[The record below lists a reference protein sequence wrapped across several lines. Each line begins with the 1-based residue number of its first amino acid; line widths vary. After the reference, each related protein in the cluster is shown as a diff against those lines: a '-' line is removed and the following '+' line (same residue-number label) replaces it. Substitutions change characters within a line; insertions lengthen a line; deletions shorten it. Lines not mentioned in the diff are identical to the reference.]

1 MVKSALCGILTLSL
15 PLLAVACGDE
25 SPSAQQAVPATPTT
39 TTIPTS
45 TPVPTA
51 TPIIE
56 FASDQMVGDWLI
68 VGHGFVV
75 KFSDDGIYKF
85 APEGVPETEFDA
97 LVVERGEWVLNDG
110 VLVMV
115 SDELSLSCQSGQ
127 RGVSEV
133 ITTGNNLVELRPVA
147 PSECPWRSGGVKLER
162 LQ

>member
-1 MVKSALCGILTLSL
+1 MTKSVLFGILALSL
-15 PLLAVACGDE
+15 PLFAVACGDE
-25 SPSAQQAVPATPTT
+25 
-39 TTIPTS
+39 
-45 TPVPTA
+45 
-51 TPIIE
+51 E

-85 APEGVPETEFDA
+85 APEQMSRGVPETEFDA

-115 SDELSLSCQSGQ
+115 SDEQSLSCQSGA
-127 RGVSEV
+127 RGVAEV
-133 ITTGNNLVELRPVA
+133 SATGNNLVELQQVENDCA
-147 PSECPWRSGGVKLER
+147 WRSGSVKLER